1 MDDFV
6 EDKGYERVEAFL
18 EELYEVIDDYKPGSL
33 FSNKSFDKENA
44 LDLIQS
50 IRANLPNVI
59 RQAQKF
65 VENSERIMS
74 NANNQANKIIRE
86 AENDANILVS
96 EHEITRRAKEEA
108 EAIMNETKQYARDM
122 RLGANAY
129 AEECLAKTAQAIQ
142 ESLDEFSRQTRMTED
157 AINQEI
163 RIIYGH
169 KQELAEN

>member
-1 MDDFV
+1 MEDFA
-6 EDKGYERVEAFL
+6 EDRGYERVDALL
-18 EELYEVIDDYKPGSL
+18 EELNEVIEDYKPGSL
-33 FSNKSFDKENA
+33 FSSKSFDKDNA
-44 LDLIQS
+44 LDLIQD
-50 IRANLPNVI
+50 IRASLPNVI

-74 NANNQANKIIRE
+74 NANAQATKILKE

-96 EHEITRRAKEEA
+96 EHEITKRAKEEA
-108 EAIMNETKQYARDM
+108 EAIMNETKQYAREM

-142 ESLDEFSRQTRMTED
+142 ESLDEFSKQTRMTED
-157 AINQEI
+157 AINEEI